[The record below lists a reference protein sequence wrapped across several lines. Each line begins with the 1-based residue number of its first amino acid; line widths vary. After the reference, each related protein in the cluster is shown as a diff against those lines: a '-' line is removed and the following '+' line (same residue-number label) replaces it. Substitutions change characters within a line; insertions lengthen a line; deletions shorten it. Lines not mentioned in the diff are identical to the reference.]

1 LIICKTRI
9 LVRRNGETVGGFA
22 CGNVS
27 AYAKPKPKS
36 KYVVIAYIDPTPHGF
51 FINSIINTFI
61 KKRPYLLACEAK
73 IISSQHNFLRYD
85 SYVDCRDIFPF
96 YAEELFPEDSQG
108 MLSKDAI
115 IAVKKAISQCSVLAK
130 IHKKRALQ

>member
-1 LIICKTRI
+1 MCRH
-9 LVRRNGETVGGFA
+9 
-22 CGNVS
+22 
-27 AYAKPKPKS
+27 AKPNPKN

-96 YAEELFPEDSQG
+96 SVEEFFPENPQPQTSCKQ
-108 MLSKDAI
+108 SWVPCKN
-115 IAVKKAISQCSVLAK
+115 
-130 IHKKRALQ
+130 